1 MAIFTIDK
9 FTGGDIGARA
19 NYFERGEV
27 QVLDDEHD
35 QVLSTGGEDYY
46 HKPGADTLLTEY
58 LGQGAEA
65 MGLGITPQDGDYAA
79 LMGGVNPRT
88 GESYVLKRRKDQLE
102 RGTGTAGFSTSL
114 NVDKTLSLVYA
125 SLPREQQIIFE
136 RAMMEASRRAFEY
149 AEKQGYFGYR
159 LGAQGVDRYAGKAMA
174 ASYLHFTNR
183 NQEPHLH
190 VHIEIP
196 NACLTPDGEW
206 RPLDGGELYK
216 RQGEF
221 AALFDCYLAHALGRD
236 IPQLGKHFEADLERN
251 GLRVAGISR
260 ETVLEFSTRRMEILK
275 ALDEMG
281 ASGADSARG
290 AAKRTREGKKERD
303 SDELR
308 AEWREQ
314 LQNLHQ
320 ELQCGDLTPETKLF
334 AEQLVFRNASVFG
347 EHALDRAAAQ
357 LAILHGGESAIP
369 AIKSGLIRQ
378 LGVIELPQEGRH
390 REFTTETYR
399 QLEAELLAY
408 AHAAQRSEA
417 RFTIKPLDT
426 EMAIAR
432 IEREKGYA
440 MRDEQRAVVRFCTSG
455 ARFQI
460 IQGAAGTGKS
470 VSLAAL
476 REAYESAGNRV
487 IGLAPS
493 GAAAA
498 ELQNS
503 AGIQARTIHSLLM
516 RLENDNAQY
525 REKLRA
531 NDVIIC
537 DEAGL
542 ADLRTLHKLA
552 GYCDAAGAKLIL
564 VGDGHQLE
572 AVGSAS
578 VLDMLTEEVGCAELI
593 QIARQ
598 KDPADRAISQ
608 AWFEGPAEQG
618 GPDAL
623 EMMQARGLLKMPG
636 EGTRDK
642 PIDLVMRDALQAH
655 ADGTDWQQIL
665 LLADRNQSVRSLNNK
680 VRDHRFE
687 IGELDKAQQVRI
699 PVETGRG
706 DYTDLDLAPGDR
718 IMLRKNQ
725 KIDGEPVYNGDRA
738 TLTRIERVQVGE
750 DDNGEPIYDTKLTA
764 RLDRTKQE
772 VSWNLSDYASI
783 DHAYAMTVHKSQ
795 GLTVDRAFYLTSDS
809 TDRRLAYVAFTR
821 SRHACSFYIG
831 NDQESLDTLA
841 RNTAAFK
848 SKRCALDADKEF
860 RALIRA
866 NAEAGLYEEQPIKAQ
881 QPSTKD
887 LLEKAGE
894 RFEYATE
901 PKAEPKQSP
910 EIQVMPA
917 TQADHDLS
925 VARGFAVT
933 GLIDLPNDTRQKPG
947 KPYELP
953 ADAKRVALLAEPLP
967 LTPTSKQEI
976 ENERPGR
983 SVAPAAGLFRA
994 ERERDPERLREL
1006 ASAERAGEFTH
1017 HEVEDPRFSP
1027 RANPRNGLRK
1037 LSESTLAPNSGR
1049 GRASVLQDHARP
1061 GGRAAAGMRRHGSGA
1076 EVGGSMPKQR
1086 RVWTKTEQQRETQA
1100 IRDRVDLRDHAERL
1114 GYVQVSGS
1122 GARDRMENKA
1132 LDKADPMRE
1141 ITLKQNAK
1149 GEPSWVATK
1158 AGQGSGLGGDVFHLH
1173 QHATGQGFL
1182 ETRDELRRIAFNKD
1196 FDSGARYQGLSNAER
1211 EARIQEQREAETLKA
1226 ETRRAVAFRQYQST
1240 SAEPNQFLLARGISE
1255 QTIAETK
1262 SRTDRHSNAVF
1273 PHVREDGKFTG
1284 FERKKDGPAL
1294 YSKSER
1300 GIYVANPNCQ
1310 NPERIKVAEGGTD
1323 ALSLYQMDSPEKRA
1337 RTLYV
1342 SSGGNP
1348 ADDTAKALC
1357 GLSERTGAKKVELVY
1372 DRDEAGDGH
1381 AETLQK
1387 LLADKAPH
1395 LQVEDR
1401 RGDYAMREGED
1412 PNDLLRRLQAERQQN
1427 VVRTQQ
1433 QDQPRS
1439 ATDNRIQPAQ
1449 PAREADQDKP
1459 SIQNGKPQQQPEQT
1473 KPVPA
1478 HQAEPEQTQDQHQ
1491 DRGMSR

>member
-19 NYFERGEV
+19 DYFERGEGRI
-27 QVLDDEHD
+27 LDDDEHD

-46 HKPGADTLLTEY
+46 HKSGNDTLLAEY
-58 LGQGAEA
+58 LGQGAQA

-88 GESYVLKRRKDQLE
+88 GESYVLRRRQGELE
-102 RGTGTAGFSTSL
+102 RGTGTVGFSTSFNL
-114 NVDKTLSLVYA
+114 DKTLSLVYA
-125 SLPREQQIIFE
+125 SLPREQQIVFD
-136 RAMMEASRRAFEY
+136 RAVMESSRRTFEY
-149 AEKQGYFGYR
+149 AEIQGYFGYR

-174 ASYLHFTNR
+174 ASFLHFTNR

-190 VHIEIP
+190 VHVEIP
-196 NACLTPDGEW
+196 NACLTPEGEW

-221 AALFDCYLAHALGRD
+221 AALFDCYLAHALARD
-236 IPQLGKHFEADLERN
+236 FPELEKHLEADLERN

-260 ETVLEFSTRRMEILK
+260 ETVLEFSTRRIEILK

-314 LQNLHQ
+314 FQNLHQ
-320 ELQCGDLTPETKLF
+320 ELIVGDLTPETRLF

-357 LAILHGGESAIP
+357 LAILHGGEPAIP
-369 AIKSGLIRQ
+369 VIKSALIRQ
-378 LGVIELPQEGRH
+378 LGVIEMPQDGRH
-390 REFTTETYR
+390 REFTTETFR

-408 AHAAQRSEA
+408 AHSAQRPGA
-417 RFTIKPLDT
+417 RFTLKPPSV

-432 IEREKGYA
+432 IEHEKGYA
-440 MRDEQRAVVRFCTSG
+440 MRDEQRAVVRFCTCGS
-455 ARFQI
+455 RFQI

-470 VSLAAL
+470 VSLSAL
-476 REAYESAGNRV
+476 REACELAGNRV

-503 AGIQARTIHSLLM
+503 AGIQARTIHSLLI

-531 NDVIIC
+531 SDVIIC

-564 VGDGHQLE
+564 VGDGRQLE

-623 EMMQARGLLKMPG
+623 QMMKDRGLLKMPA
-636 EGTRDK
+636 EGTKDK
-642 PIDLVMRDALQAH
+642 PIDLGMRDALQVH
-655 ADGTDWQQIL
+655 ADGTDWQEIL
-665 LLADRNQSVRSLNNK
+665 LLADRNQLVRSLNDK
-680 VRDHRFE
+680 VREHRFE
-687 IGELDKAQQVRI
+687 IGELDKSQEVRI
-699 PVETGRG
+699 PVEAGRG

-725 KIDGEPVYNGDRA
+725 KVDGEPVYNGDRA
-738 TLTRIERVQVGE
+738 TLTEIERVQTGE

-783 DHAYAMTVHKSQ
+783 DQAYAMTVHKSQ

-821 SRHACSFYIG
+821 SRHACAFYSSADEEFL
-831 NDQESLDTLA
+831 NALT
-841 RNTAAFK
+841 RNTDAFK
-848 SKRCALDADKEF
+848 SKRCALDADREF

-866 NAEAGLYEEQPIKAQ
+866 NAEAGLYEEQPIKPQ
-881 QPSTKD
+881 QHGTKE
-887 LLEKAGE
+887 LLEKAGD
-894 RFEYATE
+894 RFEYPTE
-901 PKAEPKQSP
+901 EKAEPKQVP

-917 TQADHDLS
+917 TKADQDLS
-925 VARGFAVT
+925 VARGFAVSY
-933 GLIDLPNDTRQKPG
+933 LIDQPSDTRQKPG

-953 ADAKRVALLAEPLP
+953 AGAQRVALLAEPLP
-967 LTPTSKQEI
+967 LPPTPKKAV
-976 ENERPGR
+976 ENER
-983 SVAPAAGLFRA
+983 SVTASAGLFLA
-994 ERERDPERLREL
+994 ERERAPNRLAQL
-1006 ASAERAGEFTH
+1006 AVAERAGQFTH
-1017 HEVEDPRFSP
+1017 HRGEDPRFAQG
-1027 RANPRNGLRK
+1027 ANPRDGLRN
-1037 LSESTLAPNSGR
+1037 LSECRLASDGGR
-1049 GRASVLQDHARP
+1049 GREGLLQGDARS
-1061 GGRAAAGMRRHGSGA
+1061 GGRTVAGMRRDGTA
-1076 EVGGSMPKQR
+1076 ALGGDMPNQR
-1086 RVWTKTEQQRETQA
+1086 RPWTRVEQQRETQA
-1100 IRDRVDLRDHAERL
+1100 IRDSIVLRDHAERL
-1114 GYVQVSGS
+1114 GYVQVSGA
-1122 GARDRMENKA
+1122 GARVRMENKA

-1141 ITLKQNAK
+1141 ITLKPNSR

-1158 AGQGSGLGGDVFHLH
+1158 AGNGSGLGGDVFHLH
-1173 QHATGQGFL
+1173 QHATGQSFL
-1182 ETRDELRRIAFNKD
+1182 ETRDELRKLAFIKT
-1196 FDSGARYQGLSNAER
+1196 FDAGARYQGMNPAER
-1211 EARIQEQREAETLKA
+1211 EARIEQQRQGEMLKA
-1226 ETRRAVAFRQYQST
+1226 EARRAEAFRQYQRT
-1240 SAEPNQFLLARGISE
+1240 IAESNQFLLDRGISE
-1255 QTIAETK
+1255 QTLAETR
-1262 SRTDRHSNAVF
+1262 SRTDRHGNAVF
-1273 PHVREDGKFTG
+1273 PHVREDGKFAG
-1284 FERKKDGPAL
+1284 FERKQEGPAL

-1300 GIYVANPNCQ
+1300 GIYVANPNCA
-1310 NPERIKVAEGGTD
+1310 NPERIKIAEGGLD
-1323 ALSLYQMDSPEKRA
+1323 ALSLYQMDTPERRA

-1348 ADDTAKALC
+1348 ADDTARALR
-1357 GLSERTGAKKVELVY
+1357 GLAERTGAKQIDLVY
-1372 DRDEAGDGH
+1372 D
-1381 AETLQK
+1381 Q
-1387 LLADKAPH
+1387 DKAGSDHTENLKKLMAEKSPQ

-1401 RGDYAMREGED
+1401 RSDYGMREKED
-1412 PNDLLRRLQAERQQN
+1412 PNDLLRRLQVERQQN
-1427 VVRTQQ
+1427 AERTQQ
-1433 QDQPRS
+1433 AQP
-1439 ATDNRIQPAQ
+1439 T
-1449 PAREADQDKP
+1449 PAREVEQEKSAT
-1459 SIQNGKPQQQPEQT
+1459 QNQAIPEQ
-1473 KPVPA
+1473 KPEPA
-1478 HQAEPEQTQDQHQ
+1478 QQAEPEQTQDQYQ
-1491 DRGMSR
+1491 DCGMSR